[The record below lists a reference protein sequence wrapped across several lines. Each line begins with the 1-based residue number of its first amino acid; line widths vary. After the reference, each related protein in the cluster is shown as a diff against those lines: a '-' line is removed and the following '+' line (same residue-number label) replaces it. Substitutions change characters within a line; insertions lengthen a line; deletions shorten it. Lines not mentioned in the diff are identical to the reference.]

1 MTGRLPVV
9 QQVYINGLRRL
20 APHGAGSEYVGQL
33 ANIAYAVLICLMKL
47 AQPVLAPEF
56 IDPAAAINDFLL
68 ARVKR
73 VARRTHLDQEVLAEG
88 GAGCEFVA
96 ATTSYFDIAV
106 VGMNVGFHGRTP
118 V

>member
-1 MTGRLPVV
+1 MQQNYFCRTGA
-9 QQVYINGLRRL
+9 L
-20 APHGAGSEYVGQL
+20 APHGAGSLNVGQL
-33 ANIAYAVLICLMKL
+33 ENIVYAVLIRLMKL
-47 AQPVLAPEF
+47 AQAVLTTEF
-56 IDPAAAINDFLL
+56 IDPAAGINDFLL

-106 VGMNVGFHGRTP
+106 VGMNVGFHWRTP